1 MEQFAEWLSHNIVQA
16 IIIVSVFIQIT
27 PLKWNPISSFVKWFG
42 NLITEDVS
50 KSVNE
55 LSSTTSKLAAEVAEN
70 EKDRIRWEILAFAN
84 SCRNGRSH
92 THDEFK
98 HVMTLNSKYK
108 KLLKETGDENGVFDV
123 EYDYIKKLYAERL
136 EKNDFL

>member
-1 MEQFAEWLSHNIVQA
+1 MSKVTRLFDDICSIHPKRIAFIFYHDGHLQTRTFEDLQNDVA
-16 IIIVSVFIQIT
+16 IA
-27 PLKWNPISSFVKWFG
+27 
-42 NLITEDVS
+42 TETLTRYGVRS
-50 KSVNE
+50 G
-55 LSSTTSKLAAEVAEN
+55 
-70 EKDRIRWEILAFAN
+70 DRILAFAN
-84 SCRNGRSH
+84 SCRNGHRH